1 LISIRQETLLAVS
14 EQLPPEVQVV
24 ELLTQASDVATRARI
39 LDLASRGGGELDFL
53 DAPVPSARAEDV
65 ENAASRLVEQMEDT
79 DAVVADV
86 QLLVRVAL
94 AREAA
99 REAMQRARPGP
110 VPVGVRHL
118 DQNKVIT
125 AAFPP
130 SQLPRWEMA
139 LLKELV
145 NVADTTVRRG
155 LLQFAMT
162 QALPLNNKPDSD
174 SVKRS
179 GMKPIGSKPA
189 SSTSP
194 LKRTTAGNVS
204 GKDASTDASADGP
217 PPVRPGRFLDCVTN
231 LLVDLAVADGATSA
245 AQLAQDPVASRVL
258 SVRDE
263 ALAVLEDMAQFK
275 D

>member
-1 LISIRQETLLAVS
+1 VS
-14 EQLPPEVQVV
+14 GQLPPEVQVV

-99 REAMQRARPGP
+99 RVAMQRARPGP